1 MNKMIKVLISIALMT
16 AAPIALACDYPA
28 PPKNLPDGASA
39 SKEEMLAGVKMIASY
54 QEKMSAYLTCI
65 EADEIFATQSLGD
78 DDEESKNQLK
88 TMSNK
93 KYNAAVDEQTRT
105 VELFNAEIRA
115 YKARS
120 K

>member
-1 MNKMIKVLISIALMT
+1 MNKMTKVLILIALIA
-16 AAPIALACDYPA
+16 AAPLALACDYPA

-39 SKEEMLAGVKMIASY
+39 SKEEMLAGVKMIAVY
-54 QEKMSAYLTCI
+54 QEKMSAYLSCL
-65 EADEIFATQSLGD
+65 EADEIVSTQALAD
-78 DDEESKNQLK
+78 DDEDGKEKLK

-93 KYNAAVDEQTRT
+93 KYNAAVDAQTGT

-115 YKARS
+115 FKARS

>member
-1 MNKMIKVLISIALMT
+1 MNKITEVLISVALAT
-16 AAPIALACDYPA
+16 VAPIALACDYPA
-28 PPKNLPDGASA
+28 PPKDLPDGATA
-39 SKEEMLAGVKMIASY
+39 SKEEMLAGVKMIATY
-54 QEKMSAYLTCI
+54 QEKMSEYLTCL
-65 EADEIFATQSLGD
+65 EADEIVATQALGD
-78 DDEESKNQLK
+78 DDEDSKKKLK

-93 KYNAAVDEQTRT
+93 KYNAAVDEQAGT